1 MKNII
6 VCVLVLLIGACK
18 HKKLPILGEP
28 EIVTKIVDGK
38 KTEVTEYPR
47 IPDYAFVNQ
56 KNQTFTQ
63 KQMEG
68 KIYVADFFFT
78 TCPTICPVMKSN
90 MLKVVERYKDN
101 PEVGILSHTIDPEH
115 DTPAVLKKYA
125 DDLGLN
131 GDMWQFVTG
140 DKEKIYDIGQKHY
153 MVSAMADPDEPGG
166 FIHSG
171 AFVLVDKDRYVR
183 GIYDGTS
190 KESTARLIADMAVLL
205 EESST
210 EE

>member
-1 MKNII
+1 MKHVIA
-6 VCVLVLLIGACK
+6 CVLVLMISACK

-28 EIVTKIVDGK
+28 ETVVRLVNGK
-38 KTEVTEYPR
+38 KTEVTTYPK
-47 IPDYAFVNQ
+47 IPDYAFVNH

-90 MLKVVERYKDN
+90 MLTVFKRFKDN
-101 PEVGILSHTIDPEH
+101 PGAGILSHTIDPEH

-125 DDLGLN
+125 DDLGLE
-131 GDMWQFVTG
+131 GDNWQFVTG
-140 DKEKIYDIGQKHY
+140 DREKIYEIGQKHY
-153 MVSAMADPDEPGG
+153 LVSAMADPNEPGG

-171 AFVLVDKDRYVR
+171 SFVLVDKNKYVR

-190 KESTARLIADMAVLL
+190 KESTAQLIEDMVILL
-205 EESST
+205 EE
-210 EE
+210 

>member
-1 MKNII
+1 MKYLIA
-6 VCVLVLLIGACK
+6 CVLALMIGACK

-28 EIVTKIVDGK
+28 DIVVKIVDGK
-38 KTEVTEYPR
+38 KTEVTEYPK
-47 IPDYAFVNQ
+47 IPDYAFINH
-56 KNQTFTQ
+56 KNQVFTQ

-90 MLKVVERYKDN
+90 MLTVVERFKDN
-101 PEVGILSHTIDPEH
+101 PEISILSHTIDPEH
-115 DTPAVLKKYA
+115 DTPAVLGKYA
-125 DDLGLN
+125 EDLGLK

-140 DKEKIYDIGQKHY
+140 DREKIYEIGQKHY
-153 MVSAMADPDEPGG
+153 LVSAMADPDAPGG

-171 AFVLVDKDRYVR
+171 SFVLVDKNKYVR

-190 KESTARLIADMAVLL
+190 SESTARLIADMAVLL
-205 EESST
+205 EE
-210 EE
+210 